1 MLDFKFFYQRNK
13 NVVPV
18 AGQYIQGNILLVSDD
33 NHIIV
38 KKDKFVSTPIN
49 TNAFGISTF
58 IEFKFKERM
67 IELVLETIISLV
79 AQDLNIYTKIIKFSH
94 PFILYN
100 TLKFPIEISIIG
112 ESMTEIIGVNEKK

>member
-1 MLDFKFFYQRNK
+1 MLDLKFFYQRNK

-18 AGQYIQGNILLVSDD
+18 AGQSIQGNILLVSDD

-38 KKDKFVSTPIN
+38 KKDKFVSTPNN

-58 IEFKFKERM
+58 IECKYKERV
-67 IELVLETIISLV
+67 IELVLETILSLV
-79 AQDLNIYTKIIKFSH
+79 AQDLDIYTKIIKFS
-94 PFILYN
+94 PSFILYN
-100 TLKFPIEISIIG
+100 QLNLPIEISIIG